1 MPAQFGNL
9 IKSLATKAGLKSD
22 DDTIKKILAIADVS
36 TLEIPDEFNQALE
49 TNLLTEQS
57 AAANTNVRS
66 RLFAEALN
74 GVDVELEKFIPDY
87 EFDDTFKNEW
97 KANKNTNDKIR
108 RLQSQLKTQVDK
120 IKEAAKTGKHDANAE
135 AQVSALKGQITDLN
149 KQQEN
154 LKLLHQT
161 ELDNLK
167 NQSLVDKKNY
177 LLQTKLAGKPLPK
190 NGLAPEINILTA
202 KTLLEQDL
210 AKNNLTISFDANGQA
225 ILKQRKDGSEIDFF
239 VDNKLV
245 TFDGFIDG
253 VLAQNKFVQINDSQ
267 SQQGPNK
274 TNFQQ
279 PPPSTQH
286 PSNASVV
293 ADIDAQLIELGVQV

>member
-1 MPAQFGNL
+1 MAQFGNL
-9 IKSLATKAGLKSD
+9 IKSLATKAGLKAD
-22 DDTIKKILAIADVS
+22 DETLKKIMAIAEVS
-36 TLEIPDEFNQALE
+36 TLEVPDEFNTALE

-66 RLFAEALN
+66 KLFAEALN
-74 GVDVELEKFIPDY
+74 GVDVELEKFIPDF
-87 EFDDTFKNEW
+87 EFDDTFKTEW
-97 KANKNTNDKIR
+97 KTNKNTNDKLR
-108 RLQSQLKTQVDK
+108 KLNAQMKVQVDK

-135 AQVSALKGQITDLN
+135 AQVSALKGQISDLN

-167 NQSLVDKKNY
+167 NQNLTDKKNY

-210 AKNNLTISFDANGQA
+210 AKHNLIITFDGNGQP
-225 ILKQRKDGSEIDFF
+225 ILKQRKDGADIDFF
-239 VDNKLV
+239 VDNKQV

-253 VLAQNKFVQINDSQ
+253 VLAQNKFVQVQDSQ
-267 SQQGPNK
+267 PANGQNK
-274 TNFQQ
+274 TGQQNFA
-279 PPPSTQH
+279 PTQL
-286 PSNASVV
+286 PSNQSVV
-293 ADIDAQLIELGVQV
+293 SSIDAQLAELGVQV